1 MIEIRNLSLLSPDE
15 LFTTFSEAF
24 ADYEITLDK
33 EEHQRML
40 NRRGFDA
47 TLSYG
52 AFEDGRLVSFTC
64 NGIGSFNGLPTAY
77 DTGTGTLKEYR
88 GRGLATQVF
97 EASIPFLVEAGI
109 RQYLLE
115 VLQHNDPAVS
125 VYRKMG
131 FEVSREFN
139 YFVAAT
145 DALHL
150 QDKPLPGDYILKPIS
165 MDELG
170 DPLAM
175 WDFAPSWQNSFEAI
189 GRKPEDFSII
199 GICCKNHLT
208 GYGIV
213 EPASGDVTQLAV
225 HPEHRC
231 KGLGTVILSELV
243 KMNRH
248 IGLKSV
254 NTDTASTATEA
265 FFISNGLPLKGKQ
278 FEMIRKL

>member
-1 MIEIRNLSLLSPDE
+1 MIAISNLSGLGSDE
-15 LFTTFSEAF
+15 MFTAFSESF

-47 TLSYG
+47 ALSFG
-52 AFEDGRLVSFTC
+52 AFDNGRLVSFTC
-64 NGIGSFNGLPTAY
+64 NGIGSFNALPTAY

-88 GRGLATQVF
+88 GQGLASRVF
-97 EASIPFLVEAGI
+97 EASIPFLVVAGI

-115 VLQHNDPAVS
+115 VLQHNEPAVS

-139 YFVAAT
+139 YFVAAM

-150 QDKPLPGDYILKPIS
+150 KDRPLPGDYILKSIS

-170 DPLAM
+170 DPSAM

-189 GRKPEDFSII
+189 GRKPEDFSIV
-199 GICCKNHLT
+199 GVYYKNHLK

-225 HPEHRC
+225 HPEHRR
-231 KGLGTVILSELV
+231 KGLGTNILRELV
-243 KMNRH
+243 KLNRH
-248 IGLKSV
+248 TGLKAI
-254 NTDTASTATEA
+254 NTDTTCPAIEA
-265 FFISNGLPLKGKQ
+265 FFISNGVPLKGKQ

>member
-1 MIEIRNLSLLSPDE
+1 MIEIRNLSGLSYNE
-15 LFTTFSEAF
+15 LFTAFSEAF

-33 EEHQRML
+33 VEHQRML

-47 TLSYG
+47 ALSFG

-64 NGIGSFNGLPTAY
+64 NGIGRFNGQATAY

-88 GRGLATQVF
+88 GQGLASRVF

-115 VLQHNDPAVS
+115 VLQHNEPAAS

-145 DALHL
+145 EALRL
-150 QDKPLPGDYILKPIS
+150 KDKPLPEEYILKSIS

-170 DPLAM
+170 DPSAM
-175 WDFAPSWQNSFEAI
+175 WDFQPSWQNSFEAI
-189 GRKPEDFSII
+189 RGS
-199 GICCKNHLT
+199 HL
-208 GYGIV
+208 IS
-213 EPASGDVTQLAV
+213 A
-225 HPEHRC
+225 
-231 KGLGTVILSELV
+231 LSEYIV
-243 KMNRH
+243 K
-248 IGLKSV
+248 IILQV
-254 NTDTASTATEA
+254 TE
-265 FFISNGLPLKGKQ
+265 L
-278 FEMIRKL
+278 

>member
-1 MIEIRNLSLLSPDE
+1 MIEIRNLSGHSPDE
-15 LFTTFSEAF
+15 LFTAFSEAF
-24 ADYEITLDK
+24 AGYEITLDK
-33 EEHQRML
+33 AEHQRML

-47 TLSYG
+47 ALSFG
-52 AFEDGRLVSFTC
+52 AFEYGRLVSFTC
-64 NGIGSFNGLPTAY
+64 NGIGSFNGQPTAY

-88 GRGLATQVF
+88 GQGLASRVF

-109 RQYLLE
+109 GQYLLE
-115 VLQHNDPAVS
+115 VLQHNEPAVS

-131 FEVSREFN
+131 FEISREFN
-139 YFVAAT
+139 YFVSAT

-150 QDKPLPGDYILKPIS
+150 KDRPLPGDYILKSIS

-170 DPLAM
+170 DPSAL

-189 GRKPEDFSII
+189 GRKQQDFSII
-199 GICCKNHLT
+199 GIYCKNQLT

-225 HPEHRC
+225 HPEYRR
-231 KGLGTVILSELV
+231 KGLGTAILGELI

-248 IGLKSV
+248 TGLKAI
-254 NTDTASTATEA
+254 NADTECTAIES
-265 FFISNGLPLKGKQ
+265 FFISNGLPMKGKQ